1 MENKQIKSKKRVR
14 DLGEVY
20 TNQREID
27 AMLDLVKPAFDTYNS
42 KFFEPACGNGN
53 FLVSILNRKLDV
65 IDFLS
70 LKGHKRDFA
79 ILQSIASI
87 YAIDINRDN
96 VIESRCRLFN
106 IVNNRYDLSDEFS
119 YILKWVLKRNIIV
132 GDSINKDYDIIFM
145 EYLFNDED
153 LTFSGKEFRI
163 WDEYLENKRFDEI
176 YTKGRKLTS
185 IKERYYLEKRC

>member
-42 KFFEPACGNGN
+42 KILEPACGNGN
-53 FLVSILNRKLDV
+53 FLASILNRKLDV
-65 IDFLS
+65 IDSLS

-96 VIESRCRLFN
+96 VVESRCRLFD
-106 IVNNRYDLSDEFS
+106 IVSNRYDLSDEFS
-119 YILKWVLKRNIIV
+119 YILKWVLKRNVIV

-145 EYLFNDED
+145 EYFFNDED